1 MLENAQER
9 IRRYREIKAQIGELK
24 NEADRIEAEF
34 LKEMEGELA
43 DTKYKSV
50 SWSDGVGNK
59 VTATESDSLKIVY
72 PSQLPKI
79 FGAAYGDVVTEVTT
93 YKLSAGAS
101 RMLTAMYNGEYLRG
115 ASVEELVGSL
125 ELDENTSKA
134 LLKKLKGKTFDTDVK
149 NLMKLGGLDEEQA
162 KENAYLVSEIAV
174 WNEFMKLMELCGT
187 TSDEEIAEKIKYIDS
202 AVTVEQTAKIRIDLS
217 DE

>member
-187 TSDEEIAEKIKYIDS
+187 TSDEEIAEKIKYID
-202 AVTVEQTAKIRIDLS
+202 
-217 DE
+217 